1 MKKKISD
8 KEIIEVL
15 NVISVSAKKVL
26 KNVKKKD
33 TLPISEAEQLLC
45 KLKSQYLKNIAAE

>member
-8 KEIIEVL
+8 KEVVDVL
-15 NVISVSAKKVL
+15 NVISDSAKKVL

-33 TLPISEAEQLLC
+33 MSSIAEAEQLLN
-45 KLKSQYLKNIAAE
+45 KLKSVYSENIAAE

>member
-1 MKKKISD
+1 MKNKFSD

-15 NVISVSAKKVL
+15 NVISVSAQKVL

>member
-8 KEIIEVL
+8 KEVIDVL
-15 NVISVSAKKVL
+15 NVISDSAKKVL

-33 TLPISEAEQLLC
+33 MSSIAEAEQLLN
-45 KLKSQYLKNIAAE
+45 KLKSVYSENIAAE